1 MARKPV
7 PKDIQTN
14 VLLSSRRRCCICFGL
29 NRDSA
34 MKVGQIAH
42 LDQNSSNNSSGNLAF
57 LCFVHHDEYD
67 STTRQ
72 SKNYTADEI
81 KAFRTELVRALEEA
95 FAQPVKFG
103 EVVGA
108 VRRNSMIDG
117 RYIRLED
124 GESSSAEII
133 ISRIA
138 SRHSQ
143 YHVSGFA
150 LWGKKREYGPNI
162 GEFDFIMELAED
174 RFVYSGKVGNHGPHR
189 MEIKIDGD
197 VLSVSE
203 ENWLGQ
209 YGMNVHFMGTY
220 KKSD

>member
-1 MARKPV
+1 M
-7 PKDIQTN
+7 
-14 VLLSSRRRCCICFGL
+14 CFGL

-42 LDQNSSNNSSGNLAF
+42 IDHNSSNDNLENLVF
-57 LCFVHHDEYD
+57 LCLVHHDDYD

-81 KAFRTELVRALEEA
+81 KAFRTELALALKEA
-95 FAQPVKFG
+95 FSQPVAFG

-108 VRRNSMIDG
+108 VRQNSPIDG
-117 RYIRLED
+117 RYIRLDD
-124 GESSSAEII
+124 GGSSSAEIV

-150 LWGKKREYGPNI
+150 LWGRTRQYGPNI
-162 GEFDFIMELAED
+162 GEFDFIMELTD
-174 RFVYSGKVGNHGPHR
+174 GRFSYSGRVGTFGPYKL
-189 MEIKIDGD
+189 EIIIDRD
-197 VLSVSE
+197 ILSVSE
-203 ENWLGQ
+203 ENWVGQ